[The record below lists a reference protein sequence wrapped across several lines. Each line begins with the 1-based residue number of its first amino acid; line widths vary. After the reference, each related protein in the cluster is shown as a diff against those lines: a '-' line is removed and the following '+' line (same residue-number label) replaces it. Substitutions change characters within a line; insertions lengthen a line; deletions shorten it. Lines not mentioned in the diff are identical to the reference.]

1 MVVAAVV
8 TVSDVVDGAEDSDF
22 SVLSSTDPMLALR
35 LLLQVA
41 GILVE
46 VAPAASSTEPSVLL
60 LVASHRHFL
69 TTTSLALGR
78 FHCFTDYSE
87 RRRMV
92 RVRSGGLRGKS
103 FREILGIH
111 LLGTLDDH
119 GVAKSNG

>member
-1 MVVAAVV
+1 M

-60 LVASHRHFL
+60 LVASHRHFV
-69 TTTSLALGR
+69 TTTSLAPWAFPLFYRLQRKKEDGTR
-78 FHCFTDYSE
+78 PKWWV
-87 RRRMV
+87 RR
-92 RVRSGGLRGKS
+92 KS
-103 FREILGIH
+103 FRKILGRH

>member
-60 LVASHRHFL
+60 LVASHRHFV
-69 TTTSLALGR
+69 TTTSLAPWAFPLFYRLQRKKEDGTR
-78 FHCFTDYSE
+78 AKWW
-87 RRRMV
+87 V
-92 RVRSGGLRGKS
+92 APQ
-103 FREILGIH
+103 ILP
-111 LLGTLDDH
+111 
-119 GVAKSNG
+119 

>member
-1 MVVAAVV
+1 
-8 TVSDVVDGAEDSDF
+8 
-22 SVLSSTDPMLALR
+22 MLALR

-69 TTTSLALGR
+69 TTSSLALGR

-92 RVRSGGLRGKS
+92 LVRSGGCAANPSVR
-103 FREILGIH
+103 FLGDTCSAH
-111 LLGTLDDH
+111 
-119 GVAKSNG
+119 